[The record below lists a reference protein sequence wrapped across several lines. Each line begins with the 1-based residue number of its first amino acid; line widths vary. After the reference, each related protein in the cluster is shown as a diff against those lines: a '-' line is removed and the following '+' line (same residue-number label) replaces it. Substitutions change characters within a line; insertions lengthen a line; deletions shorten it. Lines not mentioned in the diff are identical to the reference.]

1 MPVDYTDITK
11 NNQLMDLMQDFTDRR
26 VSVLAMDFEGE
37 FNLHVYGERLCL
49 IQVYDGENYF
59 LVDPMSISRD
69 IIGRFLTMKNMLYMF
84 YSADSDRSLVYK
96 TLGVKMLR
104 VYDVQHLVEVLD
116 LPKKGLDGVLESELG
131 ITVSGKK
138 RYQRQNWL
146 IRPIE
151 EGAKQYALGDV
162 AHLFRLHQVLLEKVE
177 AAGLTEAL
185 VFRLAGSEKDWDR
198 KTVPGV
204 FKMPAYRKLNRTH
217 KERFQ
222 AIFDFREAAAKEL
235 DVPAHFVIP
244 KQDLIP
250 LAEDPALIGRLRFGG
265 KVSAKVRERLIR
277 DISGLTRT

>member
-11 NNQLMDLMQDFTDRR
+11 NNQLLELIQDVTDRQ
-26 VSVLAMDFEGE
+26 VPVLAMDFEGE

-49 IQVYDGENYF
+49 IQVYDGENFY
-59 LVDPMSISRD
+59 LVDPMSVSRD

-116 LPKKGLDGVLESELG
+116 LPRKGLDGVLESELG

-162 AHLFRLHQVLLEKVE
+162 AHLFRLHQVLLEKIE
-177 AAGLTEAL
+177 AAGLTEKL
-185 VFRLAGSEKDWDR
+185 IYRLAGAEKDWDR

-204 FKMPAYRKLNRTH
+204 FKMPAYRKLSRAH
-217 KERFQ
+217 KDRFQ
-222 AIFDFREAAAKEL
+222 AIYDYREAAAKEL

-244 KQDLIP
+244 KQELIP
-250 LAEDPALIGRLRFGG
+250 LAEDPALIRRLRFGG
-265 KVSAKVRERLIR
+265 KVSVTIQERLVRE
-277 DISGLTRT
+277 ISGLS